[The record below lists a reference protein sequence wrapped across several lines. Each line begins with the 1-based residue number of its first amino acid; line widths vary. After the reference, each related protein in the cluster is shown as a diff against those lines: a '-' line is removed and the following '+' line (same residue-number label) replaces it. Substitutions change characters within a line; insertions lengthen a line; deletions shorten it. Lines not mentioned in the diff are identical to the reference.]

1 MEMQEIYSIENNVL
15 VGMKQPIISCY
26 DDYLKHDYLIPEEV
40 TAIKGKDFVP
50 FAMNKFQITTN
61 VKEIDWKAFGKCACI
76 KKFVVVDA
84 STKKVAFRKRFEI
97 NQGSCQNPNI
107 TLLQEF
113 RKFVKGYPKNLT
125 K

>member
-50 FAMNKFQITTN
+50 FAMNKSHHSQYLCT
-61 VKEIDWKAFGKCACI
+61 
-76 KKFVVVDA
+76 A
-84 STKKVAFRKRFEI
+84 SDYHSK
-97 NQGSCQNPNI
+97 QGFA
-107 TLLQEF
+107 LL
-113 RKFVKGYPKNLT
+113 
-125 K
+125 